1 MKNKQVL
8 NINQMRHLQEL
19 GLDTSN
25 ASMLYCD
32 LYDEEYIL
40 VESKHRFDKEENA
53 ILLEGVRNSVIYC
66 KKVTPAY
73 TLQDVLD
80 ALPIQI
86 EIPLHPE
93 WGKFELRIKRMVFNT
108 GKVMHVVVYEESDYI
123 NWFVLQSHEELI
135 DAAYEMLCWVIEQG
149 YVETNKNE

>member
-1 MKNKQVL
+1 MSKQVL
-8 NINQMRHLQEL
+8 DVQQMQHLQEL
-19 GLDTSN
+19 GLELKET
-25 ASMLYCD
+25 
-32 LYDEEYIL
+32 IL
-40 VESKHRFDKEENA
+40 VWARFMLGKTQISDWEIAYNHSA
-53 ILLEGVRNSVIYC
+53 ITDNSQTI
-66 KKVTPAY
+66 PAY

-93 WGKFELRIKRMVFNT
+93 CGKYELRIKRMVFNT
-108 GKVMHVVVYEESDYI
+108 GKVMHAVVYEKSDYI

>member
-1 MKNKQVL
+1 MAKQTL
-8 NINQMRHLQEL
+8 SIEQMQHLQEL

-80 ALPIQI
+80 LLPATILHDKRIYELDINMCNESIEYVKTSVNDVLVGLRFTQI
-86 EIPLHPE
+86 P
-93 WGKFELRIKRMVFNT
+93 
-108 GKVMHVVVYEESDYI
+108 
-123 NWFVLQSHEELI
+123 LI
-135 DAAYEMLCWVIEQG
+135 DAAYSLLCWAIENKF
-149 YVETNKNE
+149 VETNKNE